1 LEQISGG
8 KGRPWGKFFDFYKSR
23 HILLADSA
31 NCTVLRA
38 VVLTQYLR
46 VTDGRT
52 DGQTD
57 GIAIASTVLAMRA
70 LRRAVKMEKSLY
82 GSTENWGAP
91 QFDCLERSDR

>member
-1 LEQISGG
+1 M
-8 KGRPWGKFFDFYKSR
+8 
-23 HILLADSA
+23 
-31 NCTVLRA
+31 LRA
-38 VVLTQYLR
+38 VVLTQYRR
-46 VTDGRT
+46 VT